1 MVCAEIN
8 AVEIL
13 KYPGR
18 FLSTQTRQPFRIDG
32 VCGGHIRWNY
42 QVGSGGGV
50 IGDHKRRDGD

>member
-42 QVGSGGGV
+42 QKG
-50 IGDHKRRDGD
+50 ILKANWKEAFYT